1 MLGIS
6 RADYS
11 RMTFADYMAKVDG
24 WQLAEQKKWEH
35 TRFLSMMILNG
46 YSKRHIKDPS
56 KLMKLPLIDKD
67 KKPDLTV
74 EQMRNAIA
82 LAKMMIPN

>member
-1 MLGIS
+1 
-6 RADYS
+6 
-11 RMTFADYMAKVDG
+11 
-24 WQLAEQKKWEH
+24 
-35 TRFLSMMILNG
+35 MMILNG
-46 YSKRHIKDPS
+46 YSKRPIKDPS